1 MMINLFERFD
11 QRSADL
17 WHSQQTA
24 GIELPTVVMN
34 DDGFLPP
41 EVASPQ
47 QTFGHFDQ
55 GRPGMYFDR
64 LPVPRFWR
72 IVGDQNAAGIYQE
85 SVKRAN
91 IEYLHRDNRRLVK
104 AVQWLDSAGGF
115 QWVDHYNQYGY
126 RCAQT
131 IYDHGQPVLK
141 KYFTATGHQYA
152 FQNLITGSLIL
163 DVDGQRYCFNCRNDF
178 WHFYLARQ
186 RYRLDRVLYN
196 TLNEPYQLS
205 MSLTDRGAD
214 TLFWQEP
221 LTGGLPAN
229 MQALMNKPT
238 RTKHIIFQRYQ
249 DWQQY
254 SPQLTSDQVDFA
266 YLGLI
271 YPTIRENQCR
281 PRVLIVTNSDQV
293 EQLPS
298 ILDALPDVHFDIM
311 AMTAMSAKLLAVRR
325 FANVALTPNAS
336 PAQIKAALAN
346 DDILLDINAGDEV
359 LGVVRQAF
367 EQNMLIMGFTAT
379 LHQPQ
384 YVTPENVFPKEE
396 DQRLIHRVQV
406 ALADRSTMRKLVR
419 QQRTTAGMV
428 TAADYRRVFS
438 HLADA

>member
-1 MMINLFERFD
+1 MINLFERFD
-11 QRSADL
+11 QWSADL
-17 WHSQQTA
+17 WHSQRTA

-34 DDGFLPP
+34 DDGFLPA
-41 EVASPQ
+41 EVDAPQ

-64 LPVPRFWR
+64 LPIPRFWR
-72 IVGDQNAAGIYQE
+72 IVGDQNSAGIYQE

-104 AVQWLDSAGGF
+104 AVQWLDSTGGF

-131 IYDHGQPVLK
+131 IYDHGQAVLK

-152 FQNLITGSLIL
+152 FQNLIGGSLIL
-163 DVDGQRYCFNCRNDF
+163 DADGHRYCFNCRNDF
-178 WHFYLARQ
+178 WRFYLTRQ
-186 RYRLDRVLYN
+186 RYQLDRVSYN

-205 MSLTDRGAD
+205 MSLADGGED

-221 LTGGLPAN
+221 LTGSLPAN
-229 MQALMNKPT
+229 MQALMDKPT
-238 RTKHIIFQRYQ
+238 RTKHIIIQRYQ
-249 DWQQY
+249 DWQRY
-254 SPQLTSDQVDFA
+254 SSQLSSDQVDFA

-271 YPTIRENQCR
+271 YPTIRENQGR
-281 PRVLIVTNSDQV
+281 PRALIVTNSDQV
-293 EQLPS
+293 EQLPA

-325 FANVALTPNAS
+325 FANVTLSPNAS
-336 PAQIKAALAN
+336 SAQIAAALGN

-359 LGVVRQAF
+359 LGVVRRAF
-367 EQNMLIMGFTAT
+367 EQNMLIMSFAAT

-384 YVTPENVFPKEE
+384 YVAPENVFSQE
-396 DQRLIHRVQV
+396 DDQDLIHRVKV
-406 ALADRSTMRKLVR
+406 ALTDRSTMHKLVQ
-419 QQRTTAGMV
+419 QQRTAAGMA
-428 TAADYRRVFS
+428 TAADYRRVFR
-438 HLADA
+438 HLADS